1 MSVKFC
7 NISLR
12 ERLSYEHIADL
23 PLQTLGFFSSV
34 TLRARQYNQ
43 KSKKNSCLYILN
55 VPLYL

>member
-23 PLQTLGFFSSV
+23 PLQTLGFFFIF
-34 TLRARQYNQ
+34 TLFLLEQLGNYKIITKEKANNL
-43 KSKKNSCLYILN
+43 KKK
-55 VPLYL
+55 